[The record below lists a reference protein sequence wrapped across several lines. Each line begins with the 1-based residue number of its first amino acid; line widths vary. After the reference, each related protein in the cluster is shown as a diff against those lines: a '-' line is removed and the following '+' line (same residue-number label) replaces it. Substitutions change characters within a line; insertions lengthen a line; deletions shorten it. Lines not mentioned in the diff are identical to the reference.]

1 MEKQIELWL
10 KNGVISQEQSVIMLN
25 DIKQSKKLSSQNRF
39 IIAVSTIG
47 AALLG
52 IGAILFISA
61 NWASMTPMSKVIVMT
76 SATVLAY
83 LLGYYLR
90 YEKKNFPNVGA
101 SLLFLSSLLVGASLF
116 LVTQIYHFNA
126 NTHGIILIWLI
137 LLLPFLYTV
146 RNYAVATLFTIGFY
160 IWLFM
165 FLQETFLVGKYN
177 QHDQFLLVDVYFLTT
192 LMMISIGT
200 LHKTI
205 PLINNVGKAI
215 KWISLQV
222 AMIMLFILTFYDV
235 LDSMQREFGDYLLP
249 SSGLQF
255 ISILF
260 AIAAVLLATASWISS
275 QKGIQR
281 SLELYGIIA
290 GTFLITLLSRY
301 YGDATL
307 YSILFN
313 FLIFAISLGII
324 YTGYQREDIK
334 VVNLGIFWISALII
348 ARYFDFFWD
357 MLDTSVFFLLGGAIL
372 IIGAI
377 FMERARR
384 NLKRKFNNNNITNE

>member
-1 MEKQIELWL
+1 M
-10 KNGVISQEQSVIMLN
+10 
-25 DIKQSKKLSSQNRF
+25 D
-39 IIAVSTIG
+39 A
-47 AALLG
+47 
-52 IGAILFISA
+52 
-61 NWASMTPMSKVIVMT
+61 
-76 SATVLAY
+76 
-83 LLGYYLR
+83 
-90 YEKKNFPNVGA
+90 
-101 SLLFLSSLLVGASLF
+101 
-116 LVTQIYHFNA
+116 
-126 NTHGIILIWLI
+126 
-137 LLLPFLYTV
+137 
-146 RNYAVATLFTIGFY
+146 
-160 IWLFM
+160 
-165 FLQETFLVGKYN
+165 
-177 QHDQFLLVDVYFLTT
+177 
-192 LMMISIGT
+192 
-200 LHKTI
+200 
-205 PLINNVGKAI
+205 
-215 KWISLQV
+215 
-222 AMIMLFILTFYDV
+222 
-235 LDSMQREFGDYLLP
+235 
-249 SSGLQF
+249 
-255 ISILF
+255 
-260 AIAAVLLATASWISS
+260 
-275 QKGIQR
+275 KGIQR